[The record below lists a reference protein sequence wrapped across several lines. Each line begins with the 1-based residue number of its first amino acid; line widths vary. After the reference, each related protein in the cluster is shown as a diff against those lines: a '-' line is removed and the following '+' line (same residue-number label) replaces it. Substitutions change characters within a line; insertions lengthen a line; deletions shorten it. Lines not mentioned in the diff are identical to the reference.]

1 LKIIKKKLRQELRL
15 FAINTHFTDKPIEP
29 VTKIS
34 TAPKDYYAD
43 FDIFSK
49 SAIFLLTNIN

>member
-1 LKIIKKKLRQELRL
+1 MKKLRQELRL
-15 FAINTHFTDKPIEP
+15 FVINTHFTDKPIEP

>member
-1 LKIIKKKLRQELRL
+1 M
-15 FAINTHFTDKPIEP
+15 INTHFTDKPIEP

-49 SAIFLLTNIN
+49 SAIFSIDKYKLMWYYSIC